1 MLGGNSFT
9 IAHKSPGGELGK
21 AAPPTRLRRQSNASD
36 EVIPPPSS
44 HQESVVTA
52 PPVAQEKV
60 SEKVE
65 QSIKQNRKAS
75 YRLISQELARSK
87 AESSSASRL
96 VATLVQELN
105 DENAVS
111 APDVTSFAGGFN
123 QERRG
128 SIESIDSISSSVL
141 MSEPDPLGPRMHD
154 KSSSKLQV
162 GGSALP
168 TDTDLL
174 ASMMAMSK
182 VAKRMAYRKRELE
195 GIVQR
200 LQQHVAELE
209 REKAELFAQL
219 ESLAKRMRVEKTN
232 ASQALT
238 ELKIKFKRR
247 IEEAEEEAANSKL
260 AAGFLQGSNK
270 RLMADVEHLE
280 VKLMEVPRME
290 ETYMRTARDIVKQRD
305 VLLNEKDVKIRGMSN
320 EIEQVSFWKQKATLY
335 NEELA
340 RKDKEATI
348 QKRQMI
354 MIAHNYRQMAK
365 RNTQLQKDVVRLSK
379 QRHPGS
385 SSNSSNLQTGRGQS
399 PSGRSSPIQFELED
413 EDEQEGADDAK
424 GLDDLIEKME
434 RAERTGGRSQAA
446 KGESQGPTFPI
457 VKSAAGPS
465 AATVAATG
473 QAQTQNQRQA
483 LNATATVSD
492 EDFNLKEIKRLRG
505 IIAQMRD
512 EREKLHLKL
521 SQARAYPLLHTKAQG
536 GGDKLDYATRF
547 IGQVYVSE
555 MDELFDD
562 PEPGESDAEDA
573 AAADRRIEKALS
585 SQRDFQNRLDEIRT
599 KRPSTTTAASFFR
612 KGK

>member
-1 MLGGNSFT
+1 MLGGSSFT
-9 IAHKSPGGELGK
+9 IAQKSPGGELGK

-36 EVIPPPSS
+36 EVTPPPSS
-44 HQESVVTA
+44 RQESVVTA
-52 PPVAQEKV
+52 PPVVTQEKV
-60 SEKVE
+60 PETVE

-96 VATLVQELN
+96 AATLVQELN
-105 DENAVS
+105 ENDLF
-111 APDVTSFAGGFN
+111 APDVTTNFAGGFN

-141 MSEPDPLGPRMHD
+141 MSESDPLGPRMQD
-154 KSSSKLQV
+154 KSSTKLV
-162 GGSALP
+162 GGSVLP
-168 TDTDLL
+168 TYTDLL
-174 ASMMAMSK
+174 ANMMALSK
-182 VAKRMAYRKRELE
+182 TAKRMAHRRSELE

-200 LQQHVAELE
+200 LHQHVAALE

-219 ESLAKRMRVEKTN
+219 ESLAKRMREDKTN

-247 IEEAEEEAANSKL
+247 IEEAEEAAASSKL

-290 ETYMRTARDIVKQRD
+290 ETYMRTARGIVKQRD
-305 VLLNEKDVKIRGMSN
+305 VLLNERDVKINRMSG
-320 EIEQVSFWKQKATLY
+320 EIEQVQFWKQKAALY

-340 RKDKEATI
+340 RKDKEAAI
-348 QKRQMI
+348 QKKQMI

-379 QRHPGS
+379 HRHAGGAS
-385 SSNSSNLQTGRGQS
+385 TNMLRTSRGQS
-399 PSGRSSPIQFELED
+399 PSGRSSPIQFELDD
-413 EDEQEGADDAK
+413 EDEQEGADDVK
-424 GLDDLIEKME
+424 GLEDLIEKME
-434 RAERTGGRSQAA
+434 RAERTAGRSQTV
-446 KGESQGPTFPI
+446 KGESQGPTLPV
-457 VKSAAGPS
+457 VKSTARPS
-465 AATVAATG
+465 AATAAATG
-473 QAQTQNQRQA
+473 QAQMQNQRQA
-483 LNATATVSD
+483 LNATAIVSD
-492 EDFNLKEIKRLRG
+492 DDFNVKEIKRLRG
-505 IIAQMRD
+505 IIDQMRD

-536 GGDKLDYATRF
+536 GEDKLDYATRF
-547 IGQVYVSE
+547 IGKVYVSE

-562 PEPGESDAEDA
+562 PHPGEPDAEDA
-573 AAADRRIEKALS
+573 AASDRRIEKALS
-585 SQRDFQNRLDEIRT
+585 SQRAFQNRLDEIRT
-599 KRPSTTTAASFFR
+599 KRPSTTTAAIHFR
-612 KGK
+612 QGSK